1 MLVLVL
7 AASALFAPAN
17 AVIAAG
23 PPDTINSYVVTVTPQ
38 SDGTLVMQYEF
49 DYTAVTDFPS
59 GGAYLEVG
67 VPNKDFTIQDFGPK
81 PFVKTAFAKTSGG
94 SWVRLEFDHL
104 PKAGENF
111 KLNFTI
117 KQASMAYSLGDDA
130 TFVFIPG
137 WFDFAEIKLLR
148 IVWAVPT
155 DASLIS
161 KLSPPPI
168 KQSEG
173 QVVWE
178 TTNLAPNAKFTVT
191 IYVAK
196 KAFDNLKVIEAPPPS
211 APGATPTADSGGGDN
226 TLLIIVIVIVVI
238 IVAFFLLAMLDEL
251 SGGGG
256 YGGSIGGYSGSGG
269 GSIFGGGGG
278 GCGGGSMFGGGG
290 GGFRGGGGGSSGG
303 GGCASG
309 CAGGG
314 RAGCGKRLGFDVSLF
329 LKNRKRQRLGEGE
342 NEK

>member
-1 MLVLVL
+1 MRTIKRMFVLVLVL
-7 AASALFAPAN
+7 AASALFAPVN
-17 AVIAAG
+17 TVIAAG

-38 SDGTLVMQYEF
+38 SDGTLIMKYEF

-67 VPNKDFTIQDFGPK
+67 VPNKDFTIQKDFGPT

-117 KQASMAYSLGDDA
+117 RQASMAYSLGDDA
-130 TFVFIPG
+130 TFMFTPG
-137 WFDFAEIKLLR
+137 WFDFAQITLLR
-148 IVWAVPT
+148 IVWTVPT

-161 KLSPPPI
+161 KLSPPPV

-178 TTNLAPNAKFTVT
+178 ATNLAPNAKFPVT

-196 KAFDNLKVIEAPPPS
+196 KAFDNLKAIEAPPPP
-211 APGATPTADSGGGDN
+211 APGTDSGGG
-226 TLLIIVIVIVVI
+226 TSIGEVLFWLFVIVIVIIVVL
-238 IVAFFLLAMLDEL
+238 FLLYGLSEL
-251 SGGGG
+251 GGGGG
-256 YGGSIGGYSGSGG
+256 YSGGIGGYGGGGGGGGGG

-278 GCGGGSMFGGGG
+278 GFS
-290 GGFRGGGGGSSGG
+290 GGGGGSSG
-303 GGCASG
+303 CACACA

-329 LKNRKRQRLGEGE
+329 LKNRKRQHLGEGE